1 MVEFIADT
9 NPLSRLPEKA
19 MHPSA
24 EPATILIA
32 EDNEPMRLVVR
43 ELLRPEGYL
52 LLEATDGMTA
62 LLLAEER
69 LPALVVLDLH
79 LPVLSGI
86 ELAERFKGWMPFL
99 VLTVDRQDASV
110 RTCLERGALGYTVK
124 PPDPTAFL
132 LQVRTA
138 LARGEEHRQL
148 RQAIQE
154 TQRVAKAVGILMMY
168 FDLPEDVAQR
178 ALTMCASTERR
189 RAVEVAADVI
199 AAGARI
205 GRFRR
210 SRGQGFAMTPEIV
223 AAFDCLHRLDFHL

>member
-1 MVEFIADT
+1 MGGKIV
-9 NPLSRLPEKA
+9 PEKV
-19 MHPSA
+19 MHPSV

-43 ELLRPEGYL
+43 ELLRPEGYR
-52 LLEATDGMTA
+52 LLEAADGMSA
-62 LLLAEER
+62 LLLAEEW
-69 LPALVVLDLH
+69 LPALVVLDLY
-79 LPVLSGI
+79 LPELSGI
-86 ELAERFKGWMPFL
+86 ELAERFQGWMPFL

-110 RTCLERGALGYTVK
+110 RTCLDRGALGYAVK
-124 PPDPTAFL
+124 PPDPTGFL

-148 RQAIQE
+148 RRAIQE

-168 FDLPEDVAQR
+168 FDLSEDVAQR
-178 ALTMCASTERR
+178 ALTLCASAERR
-189 RAVEVAADVI
+189 RAVEVATDII

-210 SRGQGFAMTPEIV
+210 SRGQGVTLTPEV
-223 AAFDCLHRLDFHL
+223 AAAFDCLHRLSFAP